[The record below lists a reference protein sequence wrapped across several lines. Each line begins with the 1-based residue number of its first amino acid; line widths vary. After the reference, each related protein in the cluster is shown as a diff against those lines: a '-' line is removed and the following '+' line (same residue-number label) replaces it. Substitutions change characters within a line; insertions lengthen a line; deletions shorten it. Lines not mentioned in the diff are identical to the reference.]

1 MEENV
6 KAELDAKVVQIL
18 GEDHPVA
25 MAIIEDNQDLQITDV
40 LLATFTVLLDRI
52 EALEG
57 RNIH

>member
-1 MEENV
+1 MNENA

-25 MAIIEDNQDLQITDV
+25 QDIINEADELQITDV

-52 EALEG
+52 EQLEG
-57 RNIH
+57 RKIH